1 MTICRETSNVKRET
15 CHRQDVAREAS
26 YVKRILL
33 FARTSR
39 DLREKRDG
47 SDVSSSRVAPV
58 AHVLLVSPTIHDRRF
73 THKSGESAIAAE
85 ALMNNAG

>member
-58 AHVLLVSPTIHDRRF
+58 AHTLLVSLTIHEQ
-73 THKSGESAIAAE
+73 SGLSQ
-85 ALMNNAG
+85 AGR